1 MNVENIFELQ
11 NILRQMEDVS
21 TPWLQQELSLTYT
34 EAKEML
40 TQLMLRGWV
49 SKAVQGNR
57 HKVLKENLN
66 LRKIRRSEA
75 QGLYENITAD
85 WIAAINCIQKKS
97 SGATLGEIRAAV
109 REEEQ
114 VEQTV
119 DALLNYGLIYCV
131 DALYFSRIRKN
142 DASALYQLQQV
153 RRRSGARR
161 SFLDE
166 DDDEDEELENQ
177 LQEFFDGLFEE

>member
-1 MNVENIFELQ
+1 MKVENIFELQ
-11 NILRQMEDVS
+11 DILRQVDDVS
-21 TPWLQQELSLTYT
+21 VPWLQKELSLTYT

-49 SKAVQGNR
+49 SKEVQGNR
-57 HKVLKENLN
+57 HKVLQENLK

-75 QGLYENITAD
+75 MELYNHITAD
-85 WIAAINCIQKKS
+85 WVAAVNCVQKKTG
-97 SGATLGEIRAAV
+97 GATLEEIRMAV
-109 REEEQ
+109 REEDE

-131 DALYFSRIRKN
+131 DALYFSRVRKC
-142 DASALYQLQQV
+142 DVSALHQLQQL
-153 RRRSGARR
+153 RRRSGTRR
-161 SFLDE
+161 SLLDE
-166 DDDEDEELENQ
+166 DDDEDEELEKQ